1 MSRTSRLLKNSL
13 IDRRPGLF
21 PALFTPQSGYMV
33 SRRRTTCLLNPVGL
47 VRSGEW
53 RLRACLIHCLLPVL
67 LLSGCAGF
75 EAPILDEDLDGRVSE
90 IDLLELPDMA
100 IEPPLPLDDAPS
112 MRDEEVI
119 GPEKPPE
126 RMELDV
132 AEVRGLALAGNLDLA
147 VERARPPISAE
158 VVNEEEARFE
168 AAFFAAGS
176 LQQTKPLA
184 EGEEPAVDLTRTLA
198 EVGVEVPLRTGGVA
212 TVRLPATEVDPDV
225 PGVPDQFDTSLELS
239 ISQPLLRN
247 VGVGLNTVPIT
258 IARLQYRQDQA
269 QTKLGAIGIL
279 ASAETAY
286 WEHYA
291 AARVLEVR
299 YEQYQRALTQEQQAQ
314 RLADEGVVPRLEVT
328 RASSEVALRV
338 NDIIVARTRRSTTER
353 NLKRIM
359 NQPGLGMETPTA
371 IISVTEPN
379 PLGLELDREALAG
392 IAVENRMEM
401 LSLELQLAID
411 RLAIDRASNQTLPDL
426 ALEYFFSR
434 FGRNTAFNS
443 SIDSALDGAGRDWIV
458 GLTLE
463 VPLGNKAAEAQKR
476 RAILQRVLTMSSQ
489 DQRRT
494 AIRQEVYDA
503 ADRLDQS
510 WLQILAAREATLI
523 AARTYEGEQRQ
534 FRAGVRTSTDV
545 LIAADRLAEAQ
556 ISEIQAL
563 ASYEIA
569 KIDTAVATGT
579 LLGKG
584 RVRLYPD
591 ARE

>member
-1 MSRTSRLLKNSL
+1 M
-13 IDRRPGLF
+13 
-21 PALFTPQSGYMV
+21 QSE
-33 SRRRTTCLLNPVGL
+33 RRRTHLLGPHGPVRFGIRR
-47 VRSGEW
+47 VPTY
-53 RLRACLIHCLLPVL
+53 LIRCMLPILLLP
-67 LLSGCAGF
+67 GCAAT
-75 EAPILDEDLDGRVSE
+75 EAPILNEDLDSRVRD
-90 IDLLELPDMA
+90 IDLLELPDLSD
-100 IEPPLPLDDAPS
+100 EPPVPLEAAQS
-112 MRDEEVI
+112 MRDQTVI
-119 GPEKPPE
+119 EPWTPPE

-132 AEVRGLALAGNLDLA
+132 AEVRRLALAGNLDLV

-176 LQQTKPLA
+176 LQKTTPLA
-184 EGEEPAVDLTRTLA
+184 EGQEPAVVRTQTVTEA
-198 EVGVEVPLRTGGVA
+198 GVEVPLRTGGTA
-212 TVRLPATEVDPDV
+212 TVSLPTTGVDPDA
-225 PGVPDQFDTSLELS
+225 PGASDQFDTSLEFS
-239 ISQPLLRN
+239 VSQPLLRN
-247 VGVGLNTVPIT
+247 AGVGFNTVPIT

-269 QTKLGAIGIL
+269 QAKLGAIGVL
-279 ASAETAY
+279 ANAETVY

-291 AARVLEVR
+291 ASRVLEAR
-299 YEQYQRALTQEQQAQ
+299 YEQYQRALTQERQAQ
-314 RLADEGVVPRLEVT
+314 RLADEGVVPDIEVT

-338 NDIIVARTRRSTTER
+338 DDIIVAKTQRSTTER
-353 NLKRIM
+353 DLKRIM
-359 NQPGLGMETPTA
+359 NRPGLGMETLTA
-371 IISVTEPN
+371 IIAATEPN
-379 PLGLELDREALAG
+379 PLGLELNRETLAQ

-401 LSLELQLAID
+401 LDLELQLARD
-411 RLAIDRASNQTLPDL
+411 RLTIDQASNQTLPDL
-426 ALEYFFSR
+426 ALEYFYSR

-443 SIDSALDGAGRDWIV
+443 SIDRALDGDARDWRV
-458 GLTLE
+458 GLTVE
-463 VPLGNKAAEAQKR
+463 VPLGNNAAKARER

-503 ADRLDQS
+503 VDRLNQS

-545 LIAADRLAEAQ
+545 LNAADRLAESQ
-556 ISEIQAL
+556 ISEIRAL